1 MFLFFKFLTHSLLKY
16 IHYVTYFIFTSTLS
30 LLAPASLST
39 WHLWYLVF
47 MRQIPAYISICISH
61 LLDISYNLFIL
72 KFHMYKYENCE
83 EKQHT
88 QHFKPLLSFS
98 DDAFCKPGINIVNFQ
113 ILPTQYMQ
121 PCFVVKPLST
131 KSITSAYV
139 YQVTYFTHCLFRQV
153 TSQMLNFLGIR
164 YVFFVKKCP
173 K

>member
-83 EKQHT
+83 EK
-88 QHFKPLLSFS
+88 
-98 DDAFCKPGINIVNFQ
+98 
-113 ILPTQYMQ
+113 
-121 PCFVVKPLST
+121 
-131 KSITSAYV
+131 
-139 YQVTYFTHCLFRQV
+139 
-153 TSQMLNFLGIR
+153 
-164 YVFFVKKCP
+164 
-173 K
+173 